1 MGLIDNIKECFSCE
15 EFPKSPTF
23 RAVLFGE
30 EAGYFEN
37 VKSIVCYSCE
47 TIILALAK
55 GCLQITGQNLY
66 IKKYCLGD
74 VVICGKIK
82 GISRI

>member
-15 EFPKSPTF
+15 EFPKTPIY

-37 VKSIVCYSCE
+37 IKSIVCYTSE
-47 TIILALAK
+47 QVVLALSK
-55 GCLQITGQNLY
+55 GCLQICGQDLY

-82 GISRI
+82 AVQRI